1 MEATVSVP
9 LSERSTPSLQ
19 YVTTAKDI
27 AYKVEPVTSRYPS
40 HQWNSM
46 GRYMVEDASL
56 ALRDVQLVD
65 AMFLRTEDDLQHE
78 LNLLDEA
85 LGYLAHLEVM
95 TDLSIRAFRRLN
107 AEVAEKQAA
116 EDAKAAADENYKKKR
131 YKRIGPSENDIQAI
145 ADKIINERELIGGIK
160 RKAPK
165 LLNSYLSRKNHGDS
179 A

>member
-1 MEATVSVP
+1 MSVP
-9 LSERSTPSLQ
+9 SSERSTPSLQ

-46 GRYMVEDASL
+46 GRFMCEDASL
-56 ALRDVQLVD
+56 ALRNVQLVD
-65 AMFLRTEDDLQHE
+65 AMYLRTEEDLRAE

-95 TDLSIRAFRRLN
+95 TDLSIRAFKRLN
-107 AEVAEKQAA
+107 QERAARQAS
-116 EDAKAAADENYKKKR
+116 EDARAAVDPDYKPKR
-131 YKRIGPSENDIQAI
+131 FKRIGPSENDIQEI
-145 ADKIINERELIGGIK
+145 ADKIISERDLIGGVK

-165 LLNSYLSRKNHGDS
+165 LLASYMRRKSGDS
-179 A
+179 T